1 MANALDSDETIYV
14 VSLNDISAIDE
25 AKEKLR
31 QALSDEIQHKVS
43 SSRVIHQF
51 STVLGV
57 DVFVRQL
64 MDQMKRPLNSINH
77 LYHQIVENIPD
88 SSDHHLYL
96 QQFQIEKENVLND
109 IHFLKEFFIPQKE
122 ELINIFGATEKIA
135 LLLTQSK
142 TFPIEIQVIGDQDS
156 TYLDKTGQFHQLS
169 LLWMMFFVRVAQS
182 AQLKN
187 MKLQVEVKKEESHV
201 VLYITH
207 LGNELLCQ
215 EIMKCESSIIDPSMQ
230 TYMLNDT
237 FHVFKGF
244 LEEIY
249 HGSFQLD
256 ADMCKIIIR

>member
-1 MANALDSDETIYV
+1 
-14 VSLNDISAIDE
+14 
-25 AKEKLR
+25 
-31 QALSDEIQHKVS
+31 
-43 SSRVIHQF
+43 
-51 STVLGV
+51 
-57 DVFVRQL
+57 

-77 LYHQIVENIPD
+77 LYHQIAENIPD

-109 IHFLKEFFIPQKE
+109 LHFLKEFFIPQKE

-187 MKLQVEVKKEESHV
+187 MKLQVEVKKEESHT
-201 VLYITH
+201 VLHITH
-207 LGNELLCQ
+207 LGNEILCQ

-249 HGSFQLD
+249 HGSFQLN